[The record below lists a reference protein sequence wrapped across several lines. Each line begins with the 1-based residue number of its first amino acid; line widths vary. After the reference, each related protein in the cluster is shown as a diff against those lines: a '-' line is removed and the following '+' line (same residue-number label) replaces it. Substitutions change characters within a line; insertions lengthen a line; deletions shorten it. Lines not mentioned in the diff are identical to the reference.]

1 MAMARFFLPAELWE
15 SGELPVQEARHATQ
29 VLRLAAGKRVTVFDG
44 AGRVAEAEICE
55 CGKHRVAVSKLR
67 EWKEQCVRPDVHLI
81 VALIKNE
88 RFDWLVQKATELGVA
103 SICPVAA
110 KRSVVKVAAADV
122 GKRRAKWVQVSVE
135 AAKQCG
141 HLVLPEIKTVTS
153 PAGAFAAAA
162 AGLKGIP
169 CVTGE
174 RKTLGEFFTGHPEA
188 VTLAIGPE
196 GDWSPE
202 EMESAIARGFESLD
216 LGRHVLRSET
226 AAMHVASVAAH
237 EFHGGVGGLR

>member
-1 MAMARFFLPAELWE
+1 MVMARFFLPAERWE
-15 SGELPVQEARHATQ
+15 SGDLPEPEARHASQ
-29 VLRLAAGKRVTVFDG
+29 VLRLVPGERVTVFDG
-44 AGRVAEAEICE
+44 AGRAAEAEIGDS
-55 CGKHRVAVSKLR
+55 GKRRVVVTKLR
-67 EWKEQCVRPDVHLI
+67 EWTEQRVRPGIHLI

-88 RFDWLVQKATELGVA
+88 RFDWLVQKATEIGVA
-103 SICPVAA
+103 SIVPVAA
-110 KRSVVKVAAADV
+110 QRSVVKVAAADLE
-122 GKRRAKWVQVSVE
+122 KRRAKWVQVSVE

-141 HLVLPEIKTVTS
+141 HLVLPEIKPVTS
-153 PAGAFAAAA
+153 ADRAFAAAR

-174 RKTLGEFFTGHPEA
+174 RKTLGEFFTGEPEA
-188 VTLAIGPE
+188 VTVAIGPE

-202 EMESAIARGFESLD
+202 EMELAIGAGFEALD

-237 EFHGGVGGLR
+237 VFHGGVGGGQ

>member
-1 MAMARFFLPAELWE
+1 MSMARFFLPAERWE
-15 SGELPVQEARHATQ
+15 SGELPEQEARHATQ
-29 VLRLAAGKRVTVFDG
+29 VLRLAAGERVMVFDG
-44 AGRVAEAEICE
+44 AGRVAEAEIRDS
-55 CGKHRVAVSKLR
+55 GKRRVVVSKLR
-67 EWKEQCVRPDVHLI
+67 EWKEQRVRPDIHLI

-110 KRSVVKVAAADV
+110 QRSVVKVAGADV
-122 GKRRAKWVQVSVE
+122 EKRRAKWVQVSVE

-141 HLVLPEIKTVTS
+141 HLVLPEIKPVTS
-153 PAGAFAAAA
+153 PAGALAAAA

-174 RKTLGEFFTGHPEA
+174 RKTLGEFFKGQPEA

-202 EMESAIARGFESLD
+202 EMESATGAGFEALD

-237 EFHGGVGGLR
+237 VFHGGVGGGR

>member
-1 MAMARFFLPAELWE
+1 MAMARFFLPAERWE
-15 SGELPVQEARHATQ
+15 SGELPEQEARHATQ
-29 VLRLAAGKRVTVFDG
+29 VLRLVAGERVKVFDG
-44 AGRVAEAEICE
+44 AGRVAEAEIGDS
-55 CGKHRVAVSKLR
+55 GKRRVIVSKLR
-67 EWKEQCVRPDVHLI
+67 EWTEQRVQPDIHLL

-110 KRSVVKVAAADV
+110 QRSVVKVAAADV
-122 GKRRAKWVQVSVE
+122 EKRRAKWVQVSVE

-141 HLVLPEIKTVTS
+141 HLVLPEIKPVMTV
-153 PAGAFAAAA
+153 AGAFGAAA

-174 RKTLGEFFTGHPEA
+174 RKTLGEFFTGQPEA

-202 EMESAIARGFESLD
+202 EMESARRAGFEALD

-237 EFHGGVGGLR
+237 VLHGGVGGGR